1 TDSIVASYVGY
12 IQKKKPID
20 LNKPQVVNFQLIPD
34 TKTLETVEIR
44 VGDYENPAWEIL
56 RNVIKNKE
64 RNDKRSLE
72 AYEYEAYTKIEIDID
87 NISDKFREK
96 KVVKKITSVLDSIE
110 RIAGDDGKPIL
121 PMFISES
128 ISNFYYLKSP
138 EREKEVIKKTKI
150 TGLGITDGSTVSQIT
165 GSSFQEYNFYKNW
178 MEIVQKDF
186 VSPISD
192 SWRAFYD
199 YELKS
204 WEEVV
209 DSITCYKI
217 EFKPKNPEDLAFNGT
232 MWIADSLNNFAL
244 KQIDVNI
251 GKNAN
256 LNFIE
261 KVKIQQKYEQ
271 VEKGGQ
277 WLPNKTRVII
287 DIGEIRNDWA
297 GMLAKFYVS
306 HKKFKINQPKPVSFF
321 DQEFELSEFAL
332 EKNESF
338 WIENRHD
345 PLSETEQ
352 NVYHMIDTLKKIPV
366 IKSYVEIANI
376 VVNGYKKIGKFDI
389 GPFIYTYA
397 NNNIEGNRF
406 RLGGRTNIDFSKKF
420 VLSGYGAYG
429 LKDQAFKYNLE
440 ANYIPKRKP
449 WTVVGIARKVDID
462 QVGIFNDNILNSSLF
477 NSFSTF
483 GTLRR
488 PFSHTINKIWV
499 NSEVYPG
506 LTHQITFRNRTFNPL
521 YPFRYIKSGEG
532 TDQVLGENFI
542 VNELI
547 FEARIAIG
555 EKHIIN
561 DNSRISLGNGNKPIF
576 TLRYTYGLKDFWN
589 SDFGY
594 QRFDAF
600 IDQSF
605 RLGAFGRTSYH
616 LAGGYVPST
625 IPYPLLETH
634 LGNETVFL
642 NENSFNMMD
651 FFEFVSDQYASLSIM
666 HRFDGLL
673 LNRIPLISKLKWRTF
688 GYAKVLYGSVRQ
700 NNIDII
706 PPTGEL
712 GNPIPS
718 FQSLGNKPYT
728 EVGYGIENIF
738 RFVRVD
744 FIHRLNYL
752 SEDTK
757 DFAVKISFQ
766 FRL

>member
-1 TDSIVASYVGY
+1 MAQSTVVKGKITDSETGEGMPFVNVFFNGTTKGSTTDFEGNFTISSDNPTDSIVASYVGY
-12 IQKKKPID
+12 LQKKKPVIK
-20 LNKPQVVNFQLIPD
+20 NTTQVINFQLIPD

-44 VGDYENPAWEIL
+44 VGDYENPAWEVL
-56 RNVIKNKE
+56 RNVVKNKE
-64 RNDKRSLE
+64 KNDKRSLD
-72 AYEYEAYTKIEIDID
+72 AYEYEAYTKIEIDVD
-87 NISDKFREK
+87 NISDKFKEK

-128 ISNFYYLKSP
+128 ISDFYYLKSP
-138 EREKEVIKKTKI
+138 ERKKEVIQKTKI

-165 GSSFQEYNFYKNW
+165 GASFQEYNFYKNW
-178 MEIVQKDF
+178 MEIVEKDF

-204 WEEVV
+204 WEEIV
-209 DSITCYKI
+209 DSVTCYKI
-217 EFKPKNPEDLAFNGT
+217 EFKPKNPEDLAFTGT

-261 KVKIQQKYEQ
+261 KVKIQQKYQQAEP
-271 VEKGGQ
+271 GGP

-287 DIGEIRNDWA
+287 DIGEIRDDWA

-306 HKKFKINQPKPVSFF
+306 HKNFKINQPKPVSFF
-321 DQEFELSEFAL
+321 DQEVELSEFAL
-332 EKNESF
+332 EKNEDF
-338 WIENRHD
+338 WIKNRHD

-352 NVYHMIDTLKKIPV
+352 NVYQMIDTLKKIPV
-366 IKSYVEIANI
+366 IKSYVEIVNI
-376 VVNGYKKIGKFDI
+376 AFNGYKKIGKFDL

-397 NNNIEGNRF
+397 NNNVEGNRF
-406 RLGGRTNIDFSKKF
+406 RLGGKTNIDFSKKF

-429 LKDQAFKYNLE
+429 LKDQEFKYKLE

-449 WTVVGIARKVDID
+449 WTVVGLSRKVDLD
-462 QVGIFNDNILNSSLF
+462 QVGIFNDNISNNSLF

-488 PFSHTINKIWV
+488 PYSHTINKVWV

-506 LTHQITFRNRTFNPL
+506 ITHQVTFRNRTLDPL
-521 YPFRYIKSGEG
+521 FPFRYIKSGEG
-532 TDQVLGENFI
+532 TDQVLGETI
-542 VNELI
+542 TVNELI

-555 EKHIIN
+555 EKFIIN
-561 DNSRISLGNGNKPIF
+561 DNSRISMGNGNKPVF

-605 RLGAFGRTSYH
+605 RLGAFGRTSYR
-616 LAGGYVPST
+616 LSGGYIPST

-642 NENSFNMMD
+642 NENSYNMMD
-651 FFEFVSDQYASLSIM
+651 FFEFVSDQYA
-666 HRFDGLL
+666 
-673 LNRIPLISKLKWRTF
+673 
-688 GYAKVLYGSVRQ
+688 
-700 NNIDII
+700 
-706 PPTGEL
+706 
-712 GNPIPS
+712 
-718 FQSLGNKPYT
+718 
-728 EVGYGIENIF
+728 
-738 RFVRVD
+738 
-744 FIHRLNYL
+744 
-752 SEDTK
+752 
-757 DFAVKISFQ
+757 
-766 FRL
+766 